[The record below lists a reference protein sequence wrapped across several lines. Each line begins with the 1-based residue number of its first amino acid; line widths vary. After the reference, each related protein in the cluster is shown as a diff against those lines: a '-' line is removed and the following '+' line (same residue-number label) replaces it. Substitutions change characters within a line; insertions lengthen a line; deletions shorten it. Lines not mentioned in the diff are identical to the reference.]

1 MSFFGADPS
10 AIIGHIAGAIGSL
23 APAPAPQASFA
34 PGQGP
39 GQGGFAPA
47 PMVAGSNAWPTVTIG
62 GGGFQP
68 AQMQGGAFQPSGGL
82 AGGFQ
87 PSGGLGGGFQPSG
100 GIGGSPFQPSAQ
112 NPLLAPPKPPTTSGA
127 TTPGSGGANYA
138 GPTSAADNAGLTGQQ
153 IDQYIAKTRPGSP
166 LAGEGQFILDEAN
179 RQGVS
184 VPQLIGIMTLES
196 GLGTEQGTL
205 PGVFNYGGLTGSGW
219 AGQTGNT
226 TGMARAFATFGSKE
240 AGIAALISN
249 LASPLYKGKTLQ
261 QQIATWY
268 LGDPNAALNSS
279 DENQNATLQQYLDV
293 INGAYQGLGVG
304 AKPQG
309 GASIPAG
316 PALQTIFG
324 GQSPPSIM
332 QEFGQT
338 DYSTS
343 HESTYTYGTAYGLP
357 PGSHPGVDYGMAR
370 GTSLYVPVDGVVVY
384 GGGTGYYTD
393 NNGDGPG
400 HGELLIQ
407 LANGDQIIMG
417 HMSQINLQPGQHVT
431 AGMLAGLSGGSDGDH
446 LHLEVRQVDHSLPSG
461 YRIVDPR
468 GYFGQ
473 R

>member
-10 AIIGHIAGAIGSL
+10 AIIGHIGGAIGSL
-23 APAPAPQASFA
+23 APAPAPRASFA

-39 GQGGFAPA
+39 GSGGFAPA

-68 AQMQGGAFQPSGGL
+68 AQMQGGSFRPSGGL

-87 PSGGLGGGFQPSG
+87 PSGGIGGGFQPSG
-100 GIGGSPFQPSAQ
+100 GIGGSPFQPAAQ
-112 NPLLAPPKPPTTSGA
+112 NPLLAPKAPASTGT
-127 TTPGSGGANYA
+127 TTPGGGGANYA

-153 IDQYIAKTRPGSP
+153 IDRYIAQARPGSP
-166 LAGEGQFILDEAN
+166 LAGMGQFILAEAN

-205 PGVFNYGGLTGSGW
+205 PGVFNYGGLTGTGW

-268 LGDPNAALNSS
+268 LGNPDAPLNSS

-304 AKPQG
+304 ARPQG
-309 GASIPAG
+309 GGSLVQRAESLVGTPYSLGGLRGHPDQPQLGLDCSEYTAWVYQG
-316 PALQTIFG
+316 QGVNLPWNAQGQYNQT
-324 GQSPPSIM
+324 QR
-332 QEFGQT
+332 
-338 DYSTS
+338 
-343 HESTYTYGTAYGLP
+343 
-357 PGSHPGVDYGMAR
+357 VD
-370 GTSLYVPVDGVVVY
+370 P
-384 GGGTGYYTD
+384 
-393 NNGDGPG
+393 
-400 HGELLIQ
+400 Q
-407 LANGDQIIMG
+407 
-417 HMSQINLQPGQHVT
+417 NLQVGDLVFFHGTNAADPDYITHVGMYIGNGRMINAQDGGVMEADLNSQYWQQHY
-431 AGMLAGLSGGSDGDH
+431 AGAGRVQG
-446 LHLEVRQVDHSLPSG
+446 VQ
-461 YRIVDPR
+461 
-468 GYFGQ
+468 FGA